1 MWCYDDP
8 TRLDSYERAV
18 EQQTGNQP
26 LARMASLYRYLV
38 KNPPKSPKDLQTR
51 VFFDKGRAI
60 PVFSDEEAQ
69 RAYYMWIIV
78 HDPSKFKKYVHER
91 VQHAKTQ
98 TGGGLDDSSNQE
110 FADKLFNKLVSLLEA
125 PVKWLLTEIGFDPM
139 QDTPLGLASRVVVN
153 LGPLLSKM
161 IFLLKT
167 LEEDVPITNVVLTPL
182 LNAYNDN
189 NPKIQAALI
198 AAVTPIAE
206 ILTAAAGFGIA
217 VELAAFAVTAFM
229 TFVNV
234 SVNISRGKF
243 GSAFVSSMSIIPF
256 VGPYVTQNIHTLEGL
271 YAEFIRRKEKLRTLP
286 LIGDDLANALNVLEM

>member
-8 TRLDSYERAV
+8 TRFDSYERAV

-38 KNPPKSPKDLQTR
+38 KHPPKSAKDLQSR
-51 VFFDKGRAI
+51 VVFDKAGTI
-60 PVFSDEEAQ
+60 PVFSNADAE

-78 HDPSKFKKYVHER
+78 HNPSTFKRYVHER

-98 TGGGLDDSSNQE
+98 TGGGLEDSNQE
-110 FADKLFNKLVSLLEA
+110 FADKLFNKLISLMEE

-139 QDTPLGLASRVVVN
+139 QDTPLGLASRAVTN
-153 LGPLLSKM
+153 LGPLLMKL

-189 NPKIQAALI
+189 NPKMQAALI

-217 VELAAFAVTAFM
+217 VELAAFAVTGFM

-256 VGPYVTQNIHTLEGL
+256 VGPFITQNIHTLEGL
-271 YAEFIRRKEKLRTLP
+271 YAEFIQRKEKLRRIP
-286 LIGDDLANALNVLEM
+286 LVGDDLANALNVLEV

>member
-91 VQHAKTQ
+91 VQHGKTQ

-217 VELAAFAVTAFM
+217 VELAAFAVTGFM

-256 VGPYVTQNIHTLEGL
+256 VGPFITQNIHTLEGL